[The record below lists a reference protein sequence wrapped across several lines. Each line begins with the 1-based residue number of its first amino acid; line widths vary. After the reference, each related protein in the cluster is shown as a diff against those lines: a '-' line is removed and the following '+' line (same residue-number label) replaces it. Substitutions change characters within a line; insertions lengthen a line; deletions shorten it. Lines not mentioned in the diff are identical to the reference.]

1 MTRCLS
7 VRQPWAWAIIHGPK
21 RVENRTWPTNHRG
34 RLWIHAGSSRRSFA
48 DAEPATW
55 PERYGITCP
64 DPDSLAFGAVIGS
77 VEVVDCVPS
86 VNMEGDPWA
95 IGPWCWVLA
104 NPAPLATPAA
114 IAGRLMLF
122 EVPDSVIDVVDG

>member
-1 MTRCLS
+1 
-7 VRQPWAWAIIHGPK
+7 V
-21 RVENRTWPTNHRG
+21 
-34 RLWIHAGSSRRSFA
+34 

-55 PERYGITCP
+55 PERYGIVCP

-95 IGPWCWVLA
+95 SGPWCWVLA
-104 NPAPLATPAA
+104 NPERLTSPVPLS
-114 IAGRLMLF
+114 GRLMLF
-122 EVPDSVIDVVDG
+122 EVPDSVIDVVNG